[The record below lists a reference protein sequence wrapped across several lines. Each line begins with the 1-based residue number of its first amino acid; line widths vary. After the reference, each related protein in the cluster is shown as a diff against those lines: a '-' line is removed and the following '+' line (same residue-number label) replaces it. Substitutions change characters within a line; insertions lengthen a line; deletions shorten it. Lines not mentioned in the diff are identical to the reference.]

1 MTRSRITVTL
11 SYPVER
17 VWDTVTNLH
26 DIRWRSDLQTIKVI
40 DESTFIEVTTQGV
53 ETHFKVTRVDQY
65 KLWEFDIENDAI
77 QGHWTGVFSQH
88 GTITNLEF
96 TEDII
101 AKRFIIK
108 PFVYFYLHQQ
118 QRRYIRDLKN
128 KLREENN

>member
-11 SYPVER
+11 AYPVER

-26 DIRWRSDLQTIKVI
+26 DIRWRSDLQAIKVI
-40 DESTFIEVTTQGV
+40 DESNFIEVTTQGV
-53 ETHFKVTRVDQY
+53 ETHFRVIHVDQY
-65 KLWEFDIENDAI
+65 KSWEFDIENDAI

-88 GTITNLEF
+88 GMMTNLEF

-108 PFVYFYLHQQ
+108 PFVYFYLHRQ